1 MMKMIL
7 ILKFTCILIAS
18 IKINFSVCAQTA
30 GDYRSIASGNW
41 NDPTKWEKYNGNSWI
56 STTSYPGQNTGTGSV
71 TISNETEITV
81 TASIPNAMA
90 SLNINADTNQL
101 LVPGRVTISS
111 ANPVSMAIAG
121 DLKIHGALQIA
132 NQTGAKTHSLFVG
145 GNFEVGIKIFDP
157 DDYCVPYVFIPGYF
171 QPINQDD
178 KLRVVFN
185 GAGTVDSGPGGIGFQ
200 DVTFNGSAFTVIT
213 PVFISGNANFI
224 NGIVTPISAPLT
236 RNGDCQYSYSFN
248 GSIFFYDGAT
258 VSGASNASFVDG
270 PVAKGGNDPFTFPI
284 GNGSIYAPLSIS
296 APSDAGASVSA
307 SYLRS
312 NATDLG
318 SIGDPGIFNVSD
330 CEYWSLYGVDDSHPL
345 NVTAGWSV
353 FSGCNSSAYVTNVS
367 DVTLAHF
374 DFNTWKWDSHGGSG
388 VGTSTSGSVT
398 WNGLTT
404 SGPLTLANLGGVCNA
419 PWGSVTNI
427 SSNSA
432 TLSWTTVAN
441 SVSYDVDYKPFTSS
455 DWINATT
462 ATTSTSV
469 NLLGLTPWLSY
480 DWRIRTNCGSSSS
493 PYRQSQFQTLCG
505 PASGLTTSNVT
516 TNSATLS
523 WAPFA
528 NWVSYNVEY
537 KQSTSSTWIVAA
549 TSQAMTSYTLTGLV
563 AGTTYNWRVLV
574 NCTVSEH
581 GTYAESSFTTGACY
595 DIYEPNNTSNQA
607 TTLALENTISA
618 LISSGNDVDWFK
630 ITVPGNTNGVFDIF
644 LSNSPADYDLYVYN
658 KNLTQVGLYTS
669 ASKDEV
675 QVDVRGQNL
684 VYYIKVIG
692 KNGAYNPSQCY
703 NLRAYKLADITRRI
717 NTASNTPEITDGL
730 DKALIYPNPASEFV
744 KLHFRSDILTLSSVE
759 IINSV
764 GQLVKQYPITIV
776 KGFNDVQ
783 ISVDDILPGMYI
795 LKINTKG
802 LQITR
807 KIAISKR

>member
-1 MMKMIL
+1 MKIISIL
-7 ILKFTCILIAS
+7 LVTLLATISKTS
-18 IKINFSVCAQTA
+18 AQSA
-30 GDYRSIASGNW
+30 GDYRSIGNGNW
-41 NDPTKWEKYNGNSWI
+41 NDPTKWEIYNGNSWV

-81 TASIPNAMA
+81 TASIPNSMA
-90 SLNINADTNQL
+90 SLNIDADTNQL
-101 LVPGRVTISS
+101 LVAGRVTISS
-111 ANPVSMAIAG
+111 ANPVSIAIAG

-185 GAGTVDSGPGGIGFQ
+185 GAGTIDSGPGGIGFQ

-296 APSDAGASVSA
+296 APIDAGASVSA

-312 NATDLG
+312 NASDLG

-330 CEYWSLYGVDDSHPL
+330 CEYWSLYGVDDTHPL
-345 NVTAGWSV
+345 NITAGWSAV
-353 FSGCNSSAYVTNVS
+353 SGCNSSAYVTNVS

-374 DFNTWKWDSHGGSG
+374 DFNTWKWNSHGGSG

-398 WNGLTT
+398 WNGVTT
-404 SGPLTLANLGGVCNA
+404 SGPLTLANLGGICNA

-432 TLSWTTVAN
+432 TISWTAVAN

-455 DWINATT
+455 VWINAAT

-469 NLLGLTPWLSY
+469 NLSGLSSWLSY

-505 PASGLTTSNVT
+505 APSGLTATNVT
-516 TNSATLS
+516 TNSASLN
-523 WAPFA
+523 WLPLA

-549 TSQAMTSYTLTGLV
+549 TSQTMTSYTLTGLT
-563 AGTTYNWRVLV
+563 AGATYNWRVLV

-595 DIYEPNNTSNQA
+595 DIYEPNNASSQA
-607 TTLALENTISA
+607 TPLVFGTTIFA
-618 LISSGNDVDWFK
+618 NISSNSDVDWFK
-630 ITVPGNTNGVFDIF
+630 FTVPGSSTINVFLTNQ
-644 LSNSPADYDLYVYN
+644 PADYDLYVYN
-658 KNLTQVGLYTS
+658 KSFVLVGSSTTTGNES
-669 ASKDEV
+669 ITFN
-675 QVDVRGQNL
+675 VRGKN
-684 VYYIKVIG
+684 VIYYIKVVG
-692 KNGAYNPSQCY
+692 KNGVFNASQCY
-703 NLRAYKLADITRRI
+703 NLV
-717 NTASNTPEITDGL
+717 ASVSSGNLRQVSHVSDLTDEITDVSISS
-730 DKALIYPNPASEFV
+730 ALYPNPASEFIYVQFSNTHDEATEVDILNSLGQIV
-744 KLHFRSDILTLSSVE
+744 KRHAIKVVPGYNQVKIPISDIKPGIYLLR
-759 IINSV
+759 
-764 GQLVKQYPITIV
+764 
-776 KGFNDVQ
+776 
-783 ISVDDILPGMYI
+783 ISRGNLNM
-795 LKINTKG
+795 N
-802 LQITR
+802 R
-807 KIAISKR
+807 KFLIAR